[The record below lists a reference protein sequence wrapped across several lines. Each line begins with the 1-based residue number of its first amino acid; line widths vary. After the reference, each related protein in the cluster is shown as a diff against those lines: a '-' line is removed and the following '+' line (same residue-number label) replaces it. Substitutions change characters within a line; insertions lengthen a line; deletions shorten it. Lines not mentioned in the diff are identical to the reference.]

1 MPSSKRQTY
10 STSPIH
16 ATRPLMND
24 QRTIGKQRIHRRV
37 ENTVKQEANAT
48 ARHKTTGKTPKHPTT
63 NQHPGVSYTSLSRL
77 QSIL

>member
-24 QRTIGKQRIHRRV
+24 PRTIGKQRIHRRV
-37 ENTVKQEANAT
+37 ENTVKMGGERI

-63 NQHPGVSYTSLSRL
+63 NQHPGVS
-77 QSIL
+77 QPQ